1 MMDYIACITLAFA
14 LLQLL
19 VAWVNLLFQ
28 ERLPARDVVPLP
40 TLSLLIPARDEEMN
54 IGRLLGDL
62 TTINDRILEIIVCD
76 DQSSDRTV
84 ELVEESAAHDSRIR
98 LIRGDRLPDGWSG
111 KNHLVGDRSRP
122 ANWVLT
128 SGHLA
133 DTSLLEALREEV
145 SVVGLHDRDGRKPVS
160 DPTLGLGMDPHR

>member
-1 MMDYIACITLAFA
+1 MDYIACIILAFA

-76 DQSSDRTV
+76 DQSSDRTA

-111 KNHLVGDRSRP
+111 KNHTCHCLAKEATGDY
-122 ANWVLT
+122 L
-128 SGHLA
+128 LFLDA
-133 DTSLLEALREEV
+133 DVRVEEGASL
-145 SVVGLHDRDGRKPVS
+145 
-160 DPTLGLGMDPHR
+160 